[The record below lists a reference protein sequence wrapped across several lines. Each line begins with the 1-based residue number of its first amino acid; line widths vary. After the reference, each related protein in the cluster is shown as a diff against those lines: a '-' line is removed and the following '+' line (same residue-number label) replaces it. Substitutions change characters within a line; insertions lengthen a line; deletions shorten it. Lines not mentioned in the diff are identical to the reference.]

1 MRGEWL
7 RRPKEKTSVV
17 FVHGILS
24 SGDSCWRST
33 KGSYW
38 PQLLEEVPYLKALG
52 IYVFTYQT
60 GIFSGSYSLL
70 DVVDALKEHMRLD
83 RVAESDSIVFV
94 CHSMGGIV
102 VRKYI
107 VDHAVDLIQEKKT
120 VGLFLVAS
128 PSLGAVYADWLSPLA
143 KLFGQ
148 RQADALRFVRNNEW
162 LLDLDRQ
169 FTNLKEGGKLRLKG
183 KELVEDKF
191 LVLTS
196 LWRRQVVERFAGA
209 RYFGDP
215 YKVPGSDHFTI
226 AKPDDQ
232 SAIQH
237 RQLCKFISEDILSE
251 DLLSKPLDKKS
262 EMGPLGSAESTK
274 STDGSRSEPMPS
286 SKRVAGVTIGNV
298 SGGIHGSVIAGETL
312 ATRLSPSAGASLQQT
327 SGQTPLNS
335 RSSC

>member
-1 MRGEWL
+1 LLTPSETHPEGFPRWTIAAILAWGLAFGWQLMRGERL

-24 SGDSCWRST
+24 SGDICWRST

-120 VGLFLVAS
+120 VGLFLVA
-128 PSLGAVYADWLSPLA
+128 
-143 KLFGQ
+143 
-148 RQADALRFVRNNEW
+148 
-162 LLDLDRQ
+162 
-169 FTNLKEGGKLRLKG
+169 
-183 KELVEDKF
+183 
-191 LVLTS
+191 
-196 LWRRQVVERFAGA
+196 
-209 RYFGDP
+209 
-215 YKVPGSDHFTI
+215 
-226 AKPDDQ
+226 
-232 SAIQH
+232 
-237 RQLCKFISEDILSE
+237 FISEDILSE

>member
-1 MRGEWL
+1 VKRKEARSICAGIDRLKHRLQRLTTAGHFRVWENPVGSFTINDRLLTPSETHPEGFPRWTIAAILAWGLAFGWQLMRGEWL
-7 RRPKEKTSVV
+7 GRPKEKTSVV

-148 RQADALRFVRNNEW
+148 R
-162 LLDLDRQ
+162 
-169 FTNLKEGGKLRLKG
+169 
-183 KELVEDKF
+183 
-191 LVLTS
+191 
-196 LWRRQVVERFAGA
+196 
-209 RYFGDP
+209 
-215 YKVPGSDHFTI
+215 
-226 AKPDDQ
+226 
-232 SAIQH
+232 
-237 RQLCKFISEDILSE
+237 
-251 DLLSKPLDKKS
+251 
-262 EMGPLGSAESTK
+262 
-274 STDGSRSEPMPS
+274 
-286 SKRVAGVTIGNV
+286 
-298 SGGIHGSVIAGETL
+298 
-312 ATRLSPSAGASLQQT
+312 
-327 SGQTPLNS
+327 
-335 RSSC
+335 